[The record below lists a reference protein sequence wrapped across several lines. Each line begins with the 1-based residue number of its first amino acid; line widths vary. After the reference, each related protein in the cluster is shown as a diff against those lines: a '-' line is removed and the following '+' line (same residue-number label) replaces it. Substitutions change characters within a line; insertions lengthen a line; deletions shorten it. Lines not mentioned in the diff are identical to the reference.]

1 VPPEVEIV
9 ARLLERFKKDTVP
22 HMMKRFGYKN
32 PLMVPRLEKI
42 VVSKGVGKAIED
54 KKFLDAASRDLA
66 LITGQKPLIT
76 KAKKSV
82 SAFKVRKGMPT
93 GCKVTL
99 RGRAMYEFL
108 DRLVSVVLPRIR
120 DFRGLGVEAFDGHG
134 NYNLGVSD
142 QVVFPEVNI
151 DEVEFIQG
159 LNIVICIRNSSDEES
174 FELLSQM
181 GMPFQR
187 TADSKL
193 GQKRGSQIAV

>member
-1 VPPEVEIV
+1 MPPEVEIV

-82 SAFKVRKGMPT
+82 SAFKVRKGMPI

-187 TADSKL
+187 TADSRL

>member
-1 VPPEVEIV
+1 MPPEVEIV